1 MAIVV
6 TYDARAVQDMLRAL
20 PEELRDKAMAMA
32 INKTASKARS
42 EMSRQVSN
50 YFNVKYN
57 EAGGGL
63 LITKAS
69 ARHNVISASLY
80 PTSLMGAIY
89 HKGRAMNVIHFL
101 EKKTSGADA
110 KRRRKAGTLNELFF
124 KFKKRGGSVNIK
136 AAGEKSKPFIGNQGR
151 TVFRRNGKEAV
162 RSSKEAIESVQVVD
176 LKQMFN
182 MKTINEAVLKKA
194 QDDLLTETQRAV
206 DQVLRSMPT

>member
-1 MAIVV
+1 MV
-6 TYDARAVQDMLRAL
+6 
-20 PEELRDKAMAMA
+20 MA
-32 INKTASKARS
+32 INKTAGKARV
-42 EMSRQVSN
+42 EMARQVSN

-69 ARHNVISASLY
+69 FEYNIISASLY
-80 PTSLMGAIY
+80 PTSLMSAMY
-89 HKGRAMNVIHFL
+89 HKSRAMNVIHFL

-110 KRRRKAGTLNELFF
+110 KRRRKAGTLDELFF

-136 AAGEKSKPFIGNQGR
+136 ATGNKSKPFIGNHGR
-151 TVFRRNGKEAV
+151 TVFRRNGDKAV
-162 RSSKEAIESVQVVD
+162 RSSKEAIESVQVID

-194 QDDLLTETQRAV
+194 QSDLLVETQRAV
-206 DQVLRSMPT
+206 DQVLRKMQTTT

>member
-6 TYDARAVQDMLRAL
+6 TYDAKQVKAMLFRL
-20 PEELRDKAMAMA
+20 PLELQDKAMAMA
-32 INKTASKARS
+32 INKTAAKARV
-42 EMSRQVSN
+42 EMARQVSN

-63 LITKAS
+63 LITKVS
-69 ARHNVISASLY
+69 AKSNVISASLY
-80 PTSLMGAIY
+80 PTSLSGKIDY
-89 HKGRAMNVIHFL
+89 KGRAMNVIHFL

-110 KRRRKAGTLNELFF
+110 KRRRKAGTLDELFF

-136 AAGEKSKPFIGNQGR
+136 ADGDKSKPFIGNQGR
-151 TVFRRNGKEAV
+151 TVFRRNGEKAV
-162 RSSKEAIESVQVVD
+162 KSDKEAIEPVQVID

-182 MKTINEAVLKKA
+182 MKTINESVLKKA
-194 QDDLLTETQRAV
+194 QDDLLIETQRAV